1 MLVTLTSTYAIDYT
15 RQYVS
20 IPEQYFNDPSALNVK
35 SNLQSKQY
43 HDFIHTLYRY
53 DKANLQKVDQLFENA
68 ATSSGKTP
76 TLKLASSPPQR
87 KKREIIFRPLF
98 LYREQNYKKEHI
110 PEKFPYQYQHQQ
122 HYEPVAQSQNYFD
135 PDYSQNTVYG

>member
-1 MLVTLTSTYAIDYT
+1 MLVTITSAYAIDYT

-53 DKANLQKVDQLFENA
+53 DKANLQKVDQLFESA
-68 ATSSGKTP
+68 ASSGKTP
-76 TLKLASSPPQR
+76 ALKSASPPQR

-98 LYREQNYKKEHI
+98 LYREQNYKKEQI
-110 PEKFPYQYQHQQ
+110 PEKYPYKYQHQQ
-122 HYEPVAQSQNYFD
+122 HYEPVPESQNYFY
-135 PDYSQNTVYG
+135 PDEEI